1 MMEVFCGGCD
11 QFREVSEREIQRLDR
26 GDIRFR
32 CADCRTVNTNT
43 TANPKVRNQ

>member
-26 GDIRFR
+26 GDIRFKCR
-32 CADCRTVNTNT
+32 DCRTDNINT
-43 TANPKVRNQ
+43 TAIPKVGQQ